1 MIFVSDMGDAL
12 SRRSDF
18 PFLKREVIEP
28 HRVGR
33 WAAPV
38 AVAHQA
44 AGEEAELAEVGGLP
58 PNVCVMTT
66 VTSPATLW
74 RIAALR
80 KVKAKARDLSLEPL
94 WEHIPRKLNLR
105 GSTG

>member
-38 AVAHQA
+38 AVAHQG

-80 KVKAKARDLSLEPL
+80 KVKAKKPKVVDHLVVEAVASEAVAS
-94 WEHIPRKLNLR
+94 EKK
-105 GSTG
+105 T